1 MGQKRDWKGGG
12 KGRGRKG
19 STGRDMQRLRV
30 RQKPYILKIRS
41 SNDSPAQTEVGGPE
55 LFIESFTGQE
65 ISIPIQSDNMC
76 KRFDFEEDEDETK
89 FVDWFQ
95 TWAGLQTSAASAPT
109 LEHIGKCATAR
120 AWTVE

>member
-1 MGQKRDWKGGG
+1 MQQTNGID
-12 KGRGRKG
+12 
-19 STGRDMQRLRV
+19 QRLRV
-30 RQKPYILKIRS
+30 RQEPYILKIRS

-95 TWAGLQTSAASAPT
+95 TWARSADFCCFSSYS
-109 LEHIGKCATAR
+109 
-120 AWTVE
+120 